1 MFFYGDI
8 DSIRIRLNR
17 KTEVKIYMDREAVTG
32 HELVLDNRKLILT
45 FAVLIV
51 LLGFCYGIGYREGK
65 HQGYEEGSQVAAES
79 AINTNAGSLTATTST
94 SSDDSAT
101 ATPLKEEISDP
112 QLNWYKNVN
121 RSNEEP
127 EAITPSSGPPEVA
140 PKEEPASETAES
152 KRALKKSPQQT
163 IKKIAKEAAEKVI
176 PQAKA
181 ASSDRV
187 AYVVQ
192 VGAFRARREVEIKAK
207 ALRAA
212 GYDCRI
218 EVPNSP
224 EELYLLKVG
233 KFSSRADAT
242 ATQLKLKKSGFTS
255 FIKIN

>member
-1 MFFYGDI
+1 
-8 DSIRIRLNR
+8 
-17 KTEVKIYMDREAVTG
+17 MDREAVTG

-45 FAVLIV
+45 FAVLII

-65 HQGYEEGSQVAAES
+65 HQGYEEGRQVAAES
-79 AINTNAGSLTATTST
+79 AIKTNTGSLTAKTNTPLDET
-94 SSDDSAT
+94 AT
-101 ATPLKEEISDP
+101 AALSKEETSDP
-112 QLNWYKNVN
+112 QLNWYKNATK
-121 RSNEEP
+121 SKGEP
-127 EAITPSSGPPEVA
+127 EAVTPLSEPSILN
-140 PKEEPASETAES
+140 PKEEQPVETAES
-152 KRALKKSPQQT
+152 KVVPKKSPSQT
-163 IKKIAKEAAEKVI
+163 VKKIAKDVAEKII

-181 ASSDRV
+181 ASSDKMT
-187 AYVVQ
+187 YVVQ

-218 EVPNSP
+218 ELPNTP

-242 ATQLKLKKSGFTS
+242 AMQLKLKKSGFNS